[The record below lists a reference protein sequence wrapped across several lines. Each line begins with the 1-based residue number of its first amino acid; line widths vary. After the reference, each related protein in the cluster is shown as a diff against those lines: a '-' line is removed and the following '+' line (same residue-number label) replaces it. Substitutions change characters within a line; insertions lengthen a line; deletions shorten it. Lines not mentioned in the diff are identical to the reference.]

1 MAGLAKQAGLKLEC
15 QMEKKTR
22 WNPSKEV
29 EIYPAIKGHKCT
41 WYALNI
47 TKHYIKQLQQTR
59 VHKLNY
65 LVSVRCV
72 CVRNIHFVL
81 EDNFIL

>member
-29 EIYPAIKGHKCT
+29 EIYPAIEGHKCS

-47 TKHYIKQLQQTR
+47 TKHYIK
-59 VHKLNY
+59 
-65 LVSVRCV
+65 
-72 CVRNIHFVL
+72 
-81 EDNFIL
+81 

>member
-29 EIYPAIKGHKCT
+29 EIYPAIKGHKCS

-47 TKHYIKQLQQTR
+47 TKHYIK
-59 VHKLNY
+59 
-65 LVSVRCV
+65 
-72 CVRNIHFVL
+72 
-81 EDNFIL
+81 